1 MLQITTSTIKN
12 IHTHWCKHIFLIKI
26 LRVFYF
32 KTYSILNINIFLKT
46 GFSLREKKRVF
57 SANLVKMEIPNL
69 ESHCI
74 ISIVQHNVNNFEKNW
89 PNGFVKIYGFWVLS
103 VWLLKFLYV
112 LAGKTMWITQAT
124 HTGVTQWHSYC
135 VPTSAENHT

>member
-32 KTYSILNINIFLKT
+32 KTYSKLNINIFLKT
-46 GFSLREKKRVF
+46 GFSLREKKSLFCKPCKSGNTKFR
-57 SANLVKMEIPNL
+57 IPSCHFYCATQCKQL
-69 ESHCI
+69 
-74 ISIVQHNVNNFEKNW
+74 EKNW
-89 PNGFVKIYGFWVLS
+89 PNGFVKICGFWVLS
-103 VWLLKFLYV
+103 VWLLKVLYV

-124 HTGVTQWHSYC
+124 LTGVTQWHSYC